1 MESVQLVLK
10 LEDQLSGKLKKISR
24 DSTRLERAVIK
35 VQNQAVR
42 LQQKAKQMGDT
53 LSNAFNRA
61 RKGADGLA
69 KKLNGIRGLAVGLGA
84 GAATKGFIEQAA
96 SFEQTQLR
104 LELLSRQYGE
114 FDQVQQLVRKNA
126 TTFNQSLSES
136 SSNFADIFARL
147 RPLGKSLSEIQTVYQ
162 GFNAVALASGT
173 SAEAASSAFL
183 QLSQA
188 LGSGRLQGDEFRS
201 ISEQIPGILTL
212 VSKEMNV
219 TVGELKEL
227 GSEGKITSDI
237 LIKSLAK
244 GFELNKDKIQELLAE
259 SPAAKFKA
267 LKNRVDELAVSVG
280 QQLLPAAQGATGVI
294 EELLDIVK
302 ALPPELQTLIS
313 LGVGVGGALA
323 AAAAGANLLGISLTT
338 AKITA
343 GFAAFGKF
351 ALLAGP
357 ILGVAAALEDVR
369 RKSKEFADLML
380 SVEVDEIGTAI
391 KTTEKN
397 LKKMEG
403 TLISI
408 ESSAYYK
415 GQAADAAGLRDR
427 IAEAVEQLDKLRAR
441 QKSVREVMSKTFT
454 IAGIEYDANMVPID
468 PPETVSERLERLAK
482 PPKPLSD
489 EEKKKLKQT
498 ALQNKA
504 ASERLRISG
513 AELKIMEEQSA
524 TDKIRLQFAL
534 KKANTEAKY
543 ADDLSKALSEQERS
557 NLRAAERND
566 LEIIRLEKNE
576 AITQALQDQFKMY
589 DDLDTS
595 VLTFTGHT
603 QKLSEEFMSIA
614 DTINNEIINGIN
626 GMIDGT
632 KTLGDVASSML
643 RRVANQMLE
652 TAIMGKKGSGGLAGT
667 LLSAVGSIFGG
678 GSSGFSFAP
687 KMSGSF
693 SSKPNLF
700 DMDLGLPSLS
710 SIPSEFKFA
719 NGGNPPV
726 GRPSVVGE
734 RGPELFVPKTAGTII
749 PNHQLGTSNIVVNV
763 DASGSSVEGDSDQA
777 SQLGKMLGAA
787 VQAELVKQKR
797 PGGLL
802 SS

>member
-24 DSTRLERAVIK
+24 DSTRLEQAVIR

-53 LSNAFNRA
+53 LGNAFNRA
-61 RKGADGLA
+61 RRGADGLA

-114 FDQVQQLVRKNA
+114 FDQVQKLVRKNA
-126 TTFNQSLSES
+126 TTFNQSLGES

-173 SAEAASSAFL
+173 SAQAASSAFL

-212 VSKEMNV
+212 VSQEMGV

-237 LIKSLAK
+237 LINALAK
-244 GFELNKDKIQELLAE
+244 GFELNKDKIQELLEE

-267 LKNRVDELAVSVG
+267 LKNRVDELSVSVG
-280 QQLLPAAQGATGVI
+280 QQLLPAAQGAVDVI
-294 EELLDIVK
+294 GGLLDIVK

-357 ILGVAAALEDVR
+357 ILGVVVALEDAR

-408 ESSAYYK
+408 ESSMYYK

-454 IAGIEYDANMVPID
+454 IAGIKYDANMVPID
-468 PPETVSERLERLAK
+468 PPETVSQRLEREAAERAANEDKKKPPTTVVDPLAGIKGQVQGLRDRAKISRQETEEGKRQQRLLNDIAALTRIRTEENAHLVDEAIKLTGEIFHQETKTRQAAKADKDRADAATAALKAQQAEAERLERLYGGIG
-482 PPKPLSD
+482 
-489 EEKKKLKQT
+489 QT
-498 ALQNKA
+498 
-504 ASERLRISG
+504 I
-513 AELKIMEEQSA
+513 
-524 TDKIRLQFAL
+524 
-534 KKANTEAKY
+534 
-543 ADDLSKALSEQERS
+543 
-557 NLRAAERND
+557 
-566 LEIIRLEKNE
+566 
-576 AITQALQDQFKMY
+576 
-589 DDLDTS
+589 
-595 VLTFTGHT
+595 
-603 QKLSEEFMSIA
+603 
-614 DTINNEIINGIN
+614 
-626 GMIDGT
+626 
-632 KTLGDVASSML
+632 
-643 RRVANQMLE
+643 
-652 TAIMGKKGSGGLAGT
+652 
-667 LLSAVGSIFGG
+667 
-678 GSSGFSFAP
+678 SSGIV
-687 KMSGSF
+687 
-693 SSKPNLF
+693 
-700 DMDLGLPSLS
+700 DSL
-710 SIPSEFKFA
+710 
-719 NGGNPPV
+719 
-726 GRPSVVGE
+726 
-734 RGPELFVPKTAGTII
+734 
-749 PNHQLGTSNIVVNV
+749 
-763 DASGSSVEGDSDQA
+763 
-777 SQLGKMLGAA
+777 M
-787 VQAELVKQKR
+787 
-797 PGGLL
+797 
-802 SS
+802 